1 MLHRHLKNS
10 LRQRNTQRNVFLLLV
25 KKPQFIFSKNQKAS
39 LIGIV
44 SAIEQTNRDVDVQ
57 SQLMSKVPE
66 PDISSDSRERCRRR
80 GVAQE
85 DTSVIRRPEP
95 STRDVTHEESA
106 ADEST
111 VIASN

>member
-10 LRQRNTQRNVFLLLV
+10 LRQRNTQRNVLV

-44 SAIEQTNRDVDVQ
+44 SDIEQTNRDVDVQ

-66 PDISSDSRERCRRR
+66 PDISSDSRERCRCR

-85 DTSVIRRPEP
+85 DTSVIRRP
-95 STRDVTHEESA
+95 RDVTHESH
-106 ADEST
+106 T
-111 VIASN
+111 VSHREQLVQ

>member
-1 MLHRHLKNS
+1 MLHSHLKNC

-44 SAIEQTNRDVDVQ
+44 SAIEQTNIDVDVQ

-66 PDISSDSRERCRRR
+66 PEISSDSRERCRWR

-95 STRDVTHEESA
+95 STRDVTHKESA

-111 VIASN
+111 VIARN